1 MRYALQK
8 WSQNKNEIFKETEKL
23 QNKAIRIIC
32 FKLKLQPT
40 KPLYRDLKILK
51 IRGLLTLTLNN
62 C

>member
-40 KPLYRDLKILK
+40 KPLYRGLKILK
-51 IRGLLTLTLNN
+51 IRGLLTLNN

>member
-51 IRGLLTLTLNN
+51 IRGLLTLNN

>member
-1 MRYALQK
+1 MRYPLQV
-8 WSQNKNEIFKETEKL
+8 WSQNKNETFKETEKL

-32 FKLKLQPT
+32 FKLKLEPT

-51 IRGLLTLTLNN
+51 IRYLLTLNN